1 MLEGERRR
9 GDESRGEIIKRL
21 KKCEISTESFLNKIK
36 ESQIFISSY
45 FYFENIPIFL
55 PTYLK

>member
-36 ESQIFISSY
+36 ESQIFIS
-45 FYFENIPIFL
+45 
-55 PTYLK
+55 